1 MIYLL
6 QGKTAILGDDF
17 AVINVGGVGYEVFG
31 SSRMLSRLHQG
42 DAVELLI
49 FTHVREDHIQLYGFH
64 SAEERAWFT
73 RLLDVSGVGAKV
85 ALALQTALTADELFQ
100 AISTGQPTMLT
111 RASGVGKKLAER
123 IILEL
128 KGKMPALGV
137 VANGASVQPVV
148 GGVQADVV
156 SALTNMG
163 FKAGEAQTVV
173 ATMAAEKGPEA
184 DFGLLLKASLQSLR
198 S

>member
-6 QGKTAILGDDF
+6 QGKIALVKDDF

-31 SSRMLSRLHQG
+31 SSRMLSRLNLG
-42 DAVELLI
+42 EAAELLI
-49 FTHVREDHIQLYGFH
+49 FTHVREDHILLYGFH
-64 SAEERAWFT
+64 SADERAWFT

-85 ALALQTALTADELFQ
+85 ALALQSALTADELFQ
-100 AISTGQPTMLT
+100 AIATGQPTLLT

-128 KGKMPALGV
+128 KGKIGAMDMAATTTVAQPA
-137 VANGASVQPVV
+137 P
-148 GGVQADVV
+148 GGVHADVV

-163 FKAGEAQTVV
+163 FKAGEAQIVV
-173 ATMAAEKGPEA
+173 ATVAADKGTDA
-184 DFGLLLKASLQSLR
+184 DFGALLKASLQSLR